1 MRVETNWKLVRRN
14 RRIAN
19 FLFFFSMAVLI
30 GGFIIANTQLAA
42 TSETADDLSLALALI
57 LPWIVLPVGFISTL
71 TSVRMTNL
79 WVRRPRPEDAIREGL
94 KGINKR
100 SILYNYFHFPA
111 RHVLVT
117 PFGIFAMITRYQE
130 GRFTVEGDRWK
141 SVGGP
146 FRWLTRIFRRDDIG
160 KPNEE
165 AIRAAEHVKKLL
177 ALSSPNVHVQPL
189 IIFVDPRAQI
199 DIINPTVPVLYADSK
214 REPNLR
220 DYLRD
225 YVRQQSPQE
234 VTAVKKKTGKTSKMV
249 TNVEDSVGSIAPE
262 EIAEA
267 LEASLPRNP

>member
-30 GGFIIANTQLAA
+30 GGFIIANTQLAS
-42 TSETADDLSLALALI
+42 TENTDDLSLALALI
-57 LPWIVLPVGFISTL
+57 LPWVVLPVGFISTL

-100 SILYNYFHFPA
+100 SILYNYYHLPA

-117 PFGIFAMITRYQE
+117 PFGVFAMITRYQE
-130 GRFTVEGDRWK
+130 GHFTVEGDRWK
-141 SVGGP
+141 SAGGP
-146 FRWLTRIFRRDDIG
+146 FRLISRIFRRDDIG
-160 KPNEE
+160 RPNEE
-165 AIRAAEHVKKLL
+165 ANRAAEHVRKLL
-177 ALSSPNVHVQPL
+177 AATNPNVQVQPL
-189 IIFVDPRAQI
+189 IIFVDPRAQV

-225 YVRQQSPQE
+225 YARQQSPQE
-234 VTAVKKKTGKTSKMV
+234 ITPVKKKAGKASKV
-249 TNVEDSVGSIAPE
+249 VINAEDSAGSIAPE

-267 LEASLPRNP
+267 LETSLP